1 MAGPVGSRPDLK
13 RTLARNTYASGSIV
27 ETILP
32 RDHGL
37 KRLWCRLRVDMT
49 VSSGASVI
57 TDNPMSLVKSIRISG
72 TVSGAGSTTI
82 KQASLTMLYW
92 AAFFKR
98 GTKPYRAQL
107 ASAGN
112 QSNTILEVMV
122 PIDFYA
128 TNLAEPGASILPCYA
143 YKDLVAQV
151 QWGTTTDL
159 CASGVTINSAYID
172 FTTHELPGLTETE
185 YARNIETMMTYP
197 ATTTGTDLQIF
208 DLPLSGAYKS
218 ILLRETSSG
227 AATRPGL
234 NLLTGKVRVDL
245 NGQSNIRLLDAAAIR
260 QANAWSHGD
269 GPSPVLTDAAG
280 TRALSITVVEENP
293 LTYLYWIDFAE
304 NMGVDG
310 LIDASRL
317 SSFKLYGDI
326 TTGGTSPIIEGLI
339 NRFEA

>member
-1 MAGPVGSRPDLK
+1 MAGPVGTRPDLK
-13 RTLARNTYASGSIV
+13 RQLARNTYASNSIV

-32 RDHGL
+32 RDHAL
-37 KRLWCRLRVDMT
+37 KRLWARLRVDMT
-49 VSSGASVI
+49 VSGGASMI

-72 TVSGAGSTTI
+72 TISGAGSTTL
-82 KQASLTMLYW
+82 KQASMTQLYW
-92 AAFFKR
+92 ASYFKR

-112 QSNTILEVMV
+112 QANTILECMV

-128 TNLAEPGASILPCYA
+128 TNLSEPGASLLPCYA

-159 CASGVTINSAYID
+159 CASGVTINSAFID
-172 FTTHELPGLTETE
+172 FTTHEIPGIAEVE
-185 YARNIETMMTYP
+185 FARNLETSMTYP
-197 ATTTGTDLQIF
+197 ATTTGTDLMMF

-218 ILLRETSSG
+218 IMLRETSSG

-245 NGQSNIRLLDAAAIR
+245 NGQSNVRYLDAAAIR
-260 QANAWSHGD
+260 QANAWTHGD
-269 GPSPVLTDAAG
+269 GPSPTLTDAAG

-293 LTYLYWIDFAE
+293 LTYLYFLDFAE
-304 NMGVDG
+304 NMGTDG
-310 LIDASRL
+310 LLDASRL
-317 SSFKLYGDI
+317 SSFRLYADI
-326 TTGGTSPIIEGLI
+326 TTGGTSPIVEALI